1 MSRKVTPFKSLSPL
15 KGRRR
20 DSKIAYEE
28 AGRNLEAMKSD
39 FINLPTSN
47 LMEGYKDY
55 TQDLTNLSKNLTV
68 DTTSTDRL
76 TDLSNRQ
83 LGSTLDIMQQSGAIT
98 GGSMQRLYQQQ
109 QDQQS
114 NIMAD
119 LSRQVKQNQM
129 MELQGEQNL
138 QQQQMQG
145 KMQQQD
151 MILKGKQDQRNLQYQ
166 KSQGLMALE
175 AGTRDAAFAREQSY
189 RSMIAKFFSDRRLK
203 ENISLVGQSTSGINI
218 YTFEYINKSFGEGK
232 YQGVMSD
239 EIPRDAVIKTS
250 KGYDMVDYSKLD
262 VEFIKI

>member
-20 DSKIAYEE
+20 ERLNSKIAYEE

-138 QQQQMQG
+138 QQQQLQG

-218 YTFEYINKSFGEGK
+218 TRLSILTNRLVKENIKALCLTK
-232 YQGVMSD
+232 YQEMLL
-239 EIPRDAVIKTS
+239 
-250 KGYDMVDYSKLD
+250 SKLLK
-262 VEFIKI
+262 VMIWLIIVS